1 MLEVTQSALANVKN
15 YLDQQKIDSAVRVN
29 LMSGSCAGPRLGL
42 AIDDANAKDNDHIF
56 DHGGVIF
63 LVDKGVAET
72 CGAIKVDFI
81 EEKDAG
87 CGCGGGGFVITN
99 EKPLSGSSCGCSC
112 SSGSC
117 G

>member
-1 MLEVTQSALANVKN
+1 MLEVTESALTNVKN

-29 LMSGSCAGPRLGL
+29 LMSGGCGGPSLGL
-42 AIDDANAKDNDHIF
+42 AIDDAKDNDHTF
-56 DHGGVIF
+56 DNDGISF

-72 CGAIKVDFI
+72 CGSIKVDFI
-81 EEKDAG
+81 ENKDSG
-87 CGCGGGGFVITN
+87 CGCTEGGFVITS